1 MEPEVLPHIVQCGHW
16 CSGKWQGSRWFA
28 IPACCLCQTAQK
40 GMLKT
45 DWDYVTLMRLLVEEC
60 CDTCKGR
67 EPEHYAEAQEFIDE
81 FDAGNY
87 DARVGEE

>member
-1 MEPEVLPHIVQCGHW
+1 MELDTLPHIVRCGHW
-16 CSGKWQGSRWFA
+16 CSGRWGR
-28 IPACCLCQTAQK
+28 ITPRCTRCCLCMTARK

-45 DWDYVTLMRLLVEEC
+45 DWDYVTLMRTLVEEC

-67 EPEHYAEAQEFIDE
+67 EPEHYAEAQEFINE
-81 FDAGNY
+81 YDAGNY

>member
-1 MEPEVLPHIVQCGHW
+1 
-16 CSGKWQGSRWFA
+16 
-28 IPACCLCQTAQK
+28 
-40 GMLKT
+40 MLKT
-45 DWDYVTLMRLLVEEC
+45 DWDYVTLMRCLVREC

-67 EPEHYAEAQEFIDE
+67 EPEHYDEAKTFIED

>member
-1 MEPEVLPHIVQCGHW
+1 MPESWRIPYIRECGHW
-16 CSGKWQGSRWFA
+16 CSGRWSPKFTGR
-28 IPACCLCQTAQK
+28 CCLCMTMRK

-45 DWDYVTLMRLLVEEC
+45 DWDYVTLMRCLVREC

-67 EPEHYAEAQEFIDE
+67 EPEHYAEAKTFIED